1 MHNRIIIITIIA
13 VVFFGVFVSIPT
25 ITQNVSAES
34 NSVPS
39 WIKNTAS
46 FWVDGNVSDIEF
58 LNAIE
63 FLIGEGII
71 QVPRDSISDVD
82 RLTIGFIPVEKADEL
97 TPKAEALE
105 KFLEEKLVGVDIEIV
120 VPTNYEIIIEGMRFG
135 HIDAAFMD
143 TGPAWITHVR
153 TGAEAVLAEV
163 VNGKVNYQATVWTK
177 ADNDSIY
184 SLEDTLGK
192 RVDSLEDTLGK
203 RVAFTS
209 ITGSSGFVKPM
220 GTLVTSGY
228 VNIQGDDIVALESA
242 LVDSFEAYTFAGGYK
257 AALELLLNDNV
268 DVAFGSDIA
277 PQKYLDQADQ
287 AKLRV
292 VTTIGPVPSHVFMVS
307 VDMSDSTK
315 AALVNAMIQLNYEE
329 NNEILENLYGA
340 EALLPTTTEMHI
352 GDFGT
357 YIESLTGLDQLI
369 LDKYNKSK

>member
-1 MHNRIIIITIIA
+1 MQNRTIIVTII
-13 VVFFGVFVSIPT
+13 VVVLFGAFVGIPSF
-25 ITQNVSAES
+25 TQNVLAES
-34 NSVPS
+34 DSVPS

-46 FWVDGNVSDIEF
+46 FWVDGNVSDTEF
-58 LNAIE
+58 LNAME

-71 QVPRDSISDVD
+71 QVPGESKPDVETI
-82 RLTIGFIPVEKADEL
+82 TIGFIPVEKADEL
-97 TPKAEALE
+97 TSKAEALE
-105 KFLEEKLVGVDIEIV
+105 KFLEEKLVDVDVEIV
-120 VPTNYEIIIEGMRFG
+120 VPTNYETIIEGMRFG

-163 VNGKVNYQATVWTK
+163 VNGKVNYQATVWAK
-177 ADNDSIY
+177 ADNDSIQ
-184 SLEDTLGK
+184 
-192 RVDSLEDTLGK
+192 SLEDTLGK

-209 ITGSSGFVKPM
+209 ITGSSGFVRPM

-228 VNIQGDDIVALESA
+228 VEIHGDDIVALESA
-242 LVDSFEAYTFAGGYK
+242 LVDSFEAYTFTGGYK
-257 AALELLLNDNV
+257 AALELLLTDNV

-307 VDMSDSTK
+307 ADMSDSTK
-315 AALVNAMIQLNYEE
+315 AALVDAMIQLNYEE
-329 NNEILENLYGA
+329 NNEILGNLYGA

-357 YIESLTGLDQLI
+357 YINSLTGLDQLI
-369 LDKYNKSK
+369 LEKYNKSK